1 MDAGQLG
8 KQYGDGEV
16 ICRQGDKGDHMFVI
30 QSGHAVVF
38 REDGG
43 VEVEVGELKAGDV
56 FGEMAIFERQA
67 RSATVCARG
76 DVRALTLDKR
86 AFLRQTHED
95 PSFAFRLLQ
104 SMSQRIRA
112 LDAELSRAKSHATGG
127 GTVGT

>member
-1 MDAGQLG
+1 METGVLG
-8 KQYGDGEV
+8 KQYGDGEI

-30 QSGHAVVF
+30 QAGRAVVV
-38 REDGG
+38 REDDG

-67 RSATVCARG
+67 RSATVRARG

-104 SMSQRIRA
+104 TMSHRIRA
-112 LDAELSRAKSHATGG
+112 LDAELSRAKSHVSGG
-127 GTVGT
+127 GTVNT

>member
-67 RSATVCARG
+67 RSATVRARG

-86 AFLRQTHED
+86 AFLRQTTGTFLGIQ
-95 PSFAFRLLQ
+95 PRRAMASAAA
-104 SMSQRIRA
+104 SSTSSQA
-112 LDAELSRAKSHATGG
+112 A
-127 GTVGT
+127 